1 MFIQNEKFVSK
12 GLAISSIILLILSFI
27 MIFVAGAFV
36 LTSLDFNVIVNDF
49 QQYGNFSGW
58 RIFEYIDINQII
70 VSVII
75 FAFAGLFA
83 LLSQIFQIIVVYQW
97 SRALNTNIEN
107 TRYTFHQLKDKM
119 TDKSKIEAFDIIDMR
134 FSSNKVQVWAYWVY
148 FVMLLISYFSFGTFS
163 WAALVGV
170 IFLAIYIH
178 SVFSISKYL
187 QESKTQLYNYLGKNY
202 LFNNR
207 LIKERNVGFF
217 ILFIIITFGI
227 YWLYLIIKL
236 SIEINDYLSWDRQ
249 TRESLLKEN
258 N

>member
-1 MFIQNEKFVSK
+1 MFIQNEKYVSK
-12 GLAISSIILLILSFI
+12 GLAVSSIVLLILSLI
-27 MIFVAGAFV
+27 MIFIAGAFV
-36 LTSLDFNVIVNDF
+36 LTSLDYNVIVNDF

-58 RIFEYIDINQII
+58 RIFDYVDINQII

-75 FAFAGLFA
+75 LVVAGLFA
-83 LLSQIFQIIVVYQW
+83 LLSQIFQIIIVYQW

-107 TRYTFHQLKDKM
+107 TRYTFHELKEKM
-119 TDKSKIEAFDIIDMR
+119 SDKSKIEAFDIVDMR
-134 FSSNKVQVWAYWVY
+134 FSRNKVQVWAYWVY
-148 FVMLLISYFSFGTFS
+148 FVMLLVSYFSFGMYS
-163 WAALVGV
+163 WAALIGV
-170 IFLAIYIH
+170 IFLAIYIQ
-178 SVFSISKYL
+178 SVFSIAKYL
-187 QESKTQLYNYLGKNY
+187 QEAKTQLYNFLGKNY

-207 LIKERNVGFF
+207 FIKDRNVGLF

-236 SIEINDYLSWDRQ
+236 SAEINDYLSWDIQ